1 MAFADR
7 PLVDVIRACMAMDA
21 FARDTYLRLSRICPD
36 PRLAPFWR
44 AMSVE
49 EGAHVRFWETVLQL
63 AEEGLLPPLIED
75 PEQTLSD
82 LRKNREG
89 AEALVPVCEADP
101 STLHM
106 FLLAY
111 RLEFALLC
119 PAVAAFFH
127 YMKTTTSES
136 PEDRY
141 EEHLLRFGRKLDE
154 VGGATPELALL
165 GEAVLRLWRDHR
177 HLAIQ
182 SAHDEL
188 TGVLNRR
195 GLFNAIRPLAF
206 LAMRNALTA
215 GLIMVDIDDF
225 KTVNEEHGHVQA
237 DRVLADVAG
246 ALAGR
251 MRKSDIIGRYGGEEF
266 LVFLPEVDPRALPRI
281 CEDLRER
288 VAAATAGRI
297 PVTVSL
303 GAASGVFEVHPDE
316 DLMDLVRKADSCLY
330 TAKRSGKNRSA
341 VEDE

>member
-1 MAFADR
+1 MEFAER
-7 PLVDVIRACMAMDA
+7 PLVDVIRVCLDMDA
-21 FARDTYLRLSRICPD
+21 FARDTYLRLGGLCAD
-36 PRLAPFWR
+36 KRLAAFWR

-63 AEEGLLPPLIED
+63 AEDGLLPPLIDD

-82 LRKNREG
+82 LRENRAG
-89 AEALVPVCEADP
+89 AEALIPVCEADP
-101 STLHM
+101 SVLNM

-165 GEAVLRLWRDHR
+165 GEAVLRLWRDNR
-177 HLAIQ
+177 YLAIQ

-206 LAMRNALTA
+206 LAMRNALTVGA
-215 GLIMVDIDDF
+215 IMIDIDDF
-225 KTVNEEHGHVQA
+225 KSVNEKHGHLAA
-237 DRVLADVAG
+237 DRVLADVARS
-246 ALAGR
+246 LSGR
-251 MRKSDIIGRYGGEEF
+251 MRKSDIVGRYGGEEF
-266 LVFLPEVDPRALPRI
+266 LIFLPEVDPRALPRI
-281 CEDLRER
+281 CEDLRKR
-288 VAAATAGRI
+288 VATATAARI

-303 GAASGVFEVHPDE
+303 GAASGIFDIHPDQ
-316 DLMDLVRKADSCLY
+316 DLMDLVHKADSCLY
-330 TAKRSGKNRSA
+330 TAKRSGKNRSS